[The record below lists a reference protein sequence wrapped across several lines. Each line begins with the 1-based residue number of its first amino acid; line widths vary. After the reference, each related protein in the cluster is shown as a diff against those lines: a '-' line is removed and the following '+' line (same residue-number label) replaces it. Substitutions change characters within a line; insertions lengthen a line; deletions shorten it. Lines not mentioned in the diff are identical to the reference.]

1 MLLCLSGDVGLTL
14 CHKMINEGLAV
25 AILLPSVRFFK
36 ENKMVD
42 MTMTKAERERDQLGE
57 KIFENIYSVLID
69 NKLNIDPLANEL
81 GDTIN
86 DFVDVVIAYSESNKE

>member
-1 MLLCLSGDVGLTL
+1 
-14 CHKMINEGLAV
+14 
-25 AILLPSVRFFK
+25 
-36 ENKMVD
+36 MVD
-42 MTMTKAERERDQLGE
+42 MTMTKEERERDQLGE

>member
-1 MLLCLSGDVGLTL
+1 
-14 CHKMINEGLAV
+14 
-25 AILLPSVRFFK
+25 
-36 ENKMVD
+36 MVD
-42 MTMTKAERERDQLGE
+42 MKMTKAERERDQLGE

-86 DFVDVVIAYSESNKE
+86 DFVDVVIAYSESNKDE

>member
-1 MLLCLSGDVGLTL
+1 
-14 CHKMINEGLAV
+14 
-25 AILLPSVRFFK
+25 
-36 ENKMVD
+36 MVD
-42 MTMTKAERERDQLGE
+42 MTMTKEERERDQLGE

-86 DFVDVVIAYSESNKE
+86 DFVDVVIAYSERNKE

>member
-1 MLLCLSGDVGLTL
+1 
-14 CHKMINEGLAV
+14 
-25 AILLPSVRFFK
+25 
-36 ENKMVD
+36 MVNLR
-42 MTMTKAERERDQLGE
+42 MTEDERKRDQLGE

-86 DFVDVVIAYSESNKE
+86 DFVDVVIAYSESNKDE